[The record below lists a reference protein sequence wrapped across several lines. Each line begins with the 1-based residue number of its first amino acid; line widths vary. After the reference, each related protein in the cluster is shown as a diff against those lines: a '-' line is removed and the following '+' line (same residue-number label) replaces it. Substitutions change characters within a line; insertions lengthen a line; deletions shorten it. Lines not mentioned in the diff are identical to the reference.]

1 MNLNQK
7 NFSISQLKGLKPS
20 QDNLLQIRLADK
32 SMVKKLNDGQEH
44 LFAFE
49 PAGNDKYWKEIE
61 ALIPREIYI
70 FLM

>member
-44 LFAFE
+44 LLLLNLQE
-49 PAGNDKYWKEIE
+49 MTNIGKK
-61 ALIPREIYI
+61 LK
-70 FLM
+70 L